1 MTLHNQ
7 LLNHL
12 RQSDDTSLKLI
23 HHDNDAI
30 EIKAIGKELYFTV
43 VSDEYESTVYGDY
56 YENNQFK
63 YDFELGDFTDVE
75 NMIQAIK
82 QKIERV

>member
-43 VSDEYESTVYGDY
+43 VSDEYESTVYGDC

-82 QKIERV
+82 QKIEKV